1 MDLLTNSLSDIYR
14 QLFGATGKLLK
25 DLAGS
30 AEGTIIRCPLTLS
43 YAGDDLYNP
52 DSWKLPYEPL
62 ISVTGRNVI
71 IRNHILKNRE
81 KGTVKELWSADDYEI
96 EIKGIVST
104 SDRTKLPEAEINRL
118 RWFFEVRRT
127 IEVSSPLLGLF
138 GIQYMA
144 IENISFPH
152 TDGYNYQAYVI
163 KAFSDKPFLL

>member
-81 KGTVKELWSADDYEI
+81 KVL
-96 EIKGIVST
+96 
-104 SDRTKLPEAEINRL
+104 
-118 RWFFEVRRT
+118 
-127 IEVSSPLLGLF
+127 
-138 GIQYMA
+138 
-144 IENISFPH
+144 
-152 TDGYNYQAYVI
+152 
-163 KAFSDKPFLL
+163 